1 MSCKGESKET
11 QFTALRGKKHDKTKN
26 IQVSPQN
33 SDANLAYW
41 HARPP
46 FPRWHVNTS
55 QRYMPPRTG
64 QGSQLRLV
72 SPQTRGP
79 DRIFSRKHCRNPL
92 EKTPFEF
99 PPFPRSLETHQES
112 EEFSLHILVV
122 YPQEL
127 VKSTTV
133 HRARRGRTHTQHTI
147 NGGANLNRRESFHWE
162 NCWNYNS
169 GNFSLW
175 REKVGGIVFLDL

>member
-1 MSCKGESKET
+1 MLKSPNDKKVTLKCGHQWAAKVNPKKHNLQLWG
-11 QFTALRGKKHDKTKN
+11 GKKHDKTKN

-33 SDANLAYW
+33 SNANPACW

-79 DRIFSRKHCRNPL
+79 DRIFSRKRCRNPL

-99 PPFPRSLETHQES
+99 PPFPRSLETHQEF

-147 NGGANLNRRESFHWE
+147 SGGL
-162 NCWNYNS
+162 
-169 GNFSLW
+169 
-175 REKVGGIVFLDL
+175 I